1 MINEH
6 TILGRLGKDPEVR
19 HLESGKVVA
28 SFSMATTEK
37 WKNEKG
43 ELQERTEW
51 HNVVCWG
58 KQAEVIE
65 KYVSKG
71 DLLYVKGKARNRSYE
86 DKDGVKK
93 YIHETQVEQLILMP
107 NGKKDEASK
116 PKAKDA
122 PTKESAEPVVSA
134 DDNDDP
140 PF

>member
-6 TILGRLGKDPEVR
+6 VILGRLGKDPEVR

-58 KQAEVIE
+58 KQAEIVE
-65 KYVSKG
+65 KYVFKG

-86 DKDGVKK
+86 DKEGVKK
-93 YIHETQVEQLILMP
+93 YIHETQVEQIILMP
-107 NGKKDEASK
+107 KGKSDESK

-122 PTKESAEPVVSA
+122 PVKEPAAPVVSA
-134 DDNDDP
+134 DDNDDL